1 MSITLSPS
9 QAAYLARVAE
19 GLADLPAED
28 REEVVQDLEAHLAE
42 LGDEEVEATLGTPE
56 AFVFEFRQ
64 SAGLEDGDSV
74 NRPSLMARGRNALE
88 RWSSRLGELT
98 HWQSFRPVWL
108 WTRGWLLVS
117 AWSMLYDFEGFGR
130 FPIPSIGG
138 SSVTG
143 LLLVVGST
151 WLSLWLEAG
160 TPQTARAIGSVVL
173 SVSAGL
179 ALVGMLLNPLPT
191 YAELHEEPTYI
202 DRLTSPDGGTV
213 ENIYAYT
220 LKGEQV
226 DVLLFDQSGRP
237 LLSLPTH
244 AYEEAEFAPSAEVIH
259 YDSRA
264 VAFARDQFGR
274 VIPNLYPL
282 QLSTYDE
289 IGRLVPMPPP
299 SLGLPTI
306 EEDEAPDDEN
316 PVPTTTTPPFG

>member
-42 LGDEEVEATLGTPE
+42 LGDEEVEATLGTPG

-213 ENIYAYT
+213 ENIYAYDME
-220 LKGEQV
+220 GDPVE
-226 DVLLFDQSGRP
+226 VLLFDQSGRP
-237 LLSLPTH
+237 LLSLPNFV
-244 AYEEAEFAPSAEVIH
+244 YEEAEFDPSAEVIH
-259 YDSRA
+259 YDSGA
-264 VAFARDQFGR
+264 VSFDRDRFGR
-274 VIPNLYPL
+274 IIPNLYPL
-282 QLSTYDE
+282 RLSRFDQF
-289 IGRLVPMPPP
+289 GRLTPTPPP
-299 SLGLPTI
+299 SLGFPSVDA
-306 EEDEAPDDEN
+306 EDDGAESGSL
-316 PVPTTTTPPFG
+316 PTTTAPVS